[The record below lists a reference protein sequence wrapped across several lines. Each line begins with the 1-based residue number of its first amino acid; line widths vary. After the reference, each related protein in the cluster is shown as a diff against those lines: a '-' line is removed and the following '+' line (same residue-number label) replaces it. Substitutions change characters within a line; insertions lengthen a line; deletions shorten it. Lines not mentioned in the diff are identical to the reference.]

1 MTNKENNEN
10 ITLKDNNKAED
21 NFVKRGIIL
30 VILIIILIIIYSIS
44 EVRNN
49 KNTSYLKKIT
59 KNWQQDNINDYKVDN
74 VQNIKESED
83 DYDISNQEIIID
95 ELVDQNF
102 LVNYNEDLV
111 EENILAQNMLSQD
124 YKDAILSLAYLKFKD
139 KLLANKDLSKEFAF
153 LKDQLIDNNF
163 EDDIIKFEKIVKY
176 YQNDKILSDNFNN
189 ISPKLI
195 ERDRNYPEAGF
206 VNNFRFNLVNLIII
220 RGSKNNK
227 SLSKIEKFIFLAQ
240 NILEVR
246 DYKNLKSEINRL
258 DVAFQDI
265 LSNFL
270 KQIDVRI
277 LIEEFDNKY
286 VY

>member
-1 MTNKENNEN
+1 MTNKESNEN

-195 ERDRNYPEAGF
+195 ARDRNDPEDGF
-206 VNNFRFNLVNLIII
+206 VNKFRFNLNNLIII

>member
-195 ERDRNYPEAGF
+195 ARDRNDPEDGF
-206 VNNFRFNLVNLIII
+206 VNKFRFNLNNLIII

>member
-10 ITLKDNNKAED
+10 ITPKNNNKAED

-30 VILIIILIIIYSIS
+30 VILIIILIIIYSFS

-95 ELVDQNF
+95 ELVDENF
-102 LVNYNEDLV
+102 LVNYNKDLV
-111 EENILAQNMLSQD
+111 EENIVGKNMLSQD

-139 KLLANKDLSKEFAF
+139 KLIANKDLSKEFTI

-176 YQNDKILSDNFNN
+176 YQNDKILLDNFNN

-195 ERDRNYPEAGF
+195 ARDRNDPEDGF
-206 VNNFRFNLVNLIII
+206 VNKFRFNLNNLIII

-227 SLSKIEKFIFLAQ
+227 SLSKIEKFIFSAQ
-240 NILEVR
+240 NLLEVR
-246 DYKNLKSEINRL
+246 DYKNLISEISKL
-258 DVAFQDI
+258 DVVFQDI
-265 LSNFL
+265 LSNFSN
-270 KQIDVRI
+270 QIDVRI
-277 LIEEFDNKY
+277 FIEEFDNKY
-286 VY
+286 VD

>member
-111 EENILAQNMLSQD
+111 EENIVGKNMLSQD

-176 YQNDKILSDNFNN
+176 YQNDKILLDNFNN

-195 ERDRNYPEAGF
+195 ARDRNDPEDGF
-206 VNNFRFNLVNLIII
+206 VNKFRFNLNNLIII

-227 SLSKIEKFIFLAQ
+227 SLSKIEKFIFSAQ
-240 NILEVR
+240 NLLEVR
-246 DYKNLKSEINRL
+246 DYKNLISEISKL
-258 DVAFQDI
+258 DVVFQDI
-265 LSNFL
+265 LSKFSN
-270 KQIDVRI
+270 QIDVRI
-277 LIEEFDNKY
+277 FIEEFDNKY
-286 VY
+286 ID

>member
-1 MTNKENNEN
+1 MTNKESNEN

-111 EENILAQNMLSQD
+111 EENIVGKNMLSQD

-195 ERDRNYPEAGF
+195 ARDRNDPEDGF
-206 VNNFRFNLVNLIII
+206 VNKFRFNLNNLIII